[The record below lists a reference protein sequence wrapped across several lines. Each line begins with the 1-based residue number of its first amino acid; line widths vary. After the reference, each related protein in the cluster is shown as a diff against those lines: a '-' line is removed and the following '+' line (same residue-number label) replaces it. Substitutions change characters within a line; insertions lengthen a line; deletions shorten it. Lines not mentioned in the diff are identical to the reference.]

1 MQNTSAVSWTVLTAH
16 TYVFQ
21 FHEWKAGNVIIS
33 DTDGNI
39 QMYPADFLWHNWKR
53 VQSEWLTCL
62 CEMQSRCHTPTIK
75 GLEMCNSWSVA
86 LEKFE
91 MIDLVW
97 IKLQVLWWTPGW
109 CVWLVF
115 KGIIC
120 GRIKAVFVYR
130 FSDNRVC
137 LFLCAWVWTE
147 FLLSQKWL
155 TQEQGMVI
163 PYCRMTGVWLIAVWL
178 VTMVLLRAWGTW
190 SQSAG
195 WGLLWE
201 TGLFCWGSAL
211 QSEQISDD
219 VMSIA
224 VQWVTAI
231 RSLHPRRTGVIFLA
245 WEWHVYTPKSHHT
258 TI

>member
-137 LFLCAWVWTE
+137 MSLNWVSAEPEVAHTGTGHGHTI
-147 FLLSQKWL
+147 LQNDR
-155 TQEQGMVI
+155 GMVDCSVAGNHGLVAGMRHMESVSRVG
-163 PYCRMTGVWLIAVWL
+163 PTLRDWSLLLRVCIAVRANQWWCHVHSCPMSHCNPEPSSAQDWCHL
-178 VTMVLLRAWGTW
+178 LGLGVTCVHTKKSSHNNL
-190 SQSAG
+190 
-195 WGLLWE
+195 
-201 TGLFCWGSAL
+201 
-211 QSEQISDD
+211 
-219 VMSIA
+219 MS
-224 VQWVTAI
+224 
-231 RSLHPRRTGVIFLA
+231 
-245 WEWHVYTPKSHHT
+245 
-258 TI
+258 